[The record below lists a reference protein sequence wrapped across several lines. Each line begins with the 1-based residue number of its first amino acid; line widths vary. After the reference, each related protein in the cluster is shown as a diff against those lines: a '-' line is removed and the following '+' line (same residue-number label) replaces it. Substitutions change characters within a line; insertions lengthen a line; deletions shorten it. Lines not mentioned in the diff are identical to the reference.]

1 MIAMSDASW
10 VVLVS
15 FLIAG
20 LIAFALFNR
29 DPGPGSM
36 SESWME
42 DQRRKAG
49 R

>member
-15 FLIAG
+15 FLVAG

-29 DPGPGSM
+29 DPGPGQM
-36 SESWME
+36 PQSWVDDE
-42 DQRRKAG
+42 KRKAG